1 MAFIPDGC
9 VVKLSSDMRLVVG
22 EVSRKPQVRE
32 TKKGGNLVKFSMC
45 AGAKPGTDQEEKLYI
60 NCIAYSNGIVNYCS
74 DLDRGDPICA
84 IGKMQSREYEG
95 KTYYD
100 LKLIWIN
107 SPVITPDITPYAVP
121 KSSGGGDGSYGGY
134 TGQPEFNEEDDDEDL
149 PF

>member
-9 VVKLSSDMRLVVG
+9 VVKLSGDMRLVVG

-32 TKKGGNLVKFSMC
+32 TKKGGNFVKFSVC
-45 AGAKPGTDQEEKLYI
+45 AGQKPGTDQEEKLYI
-60 NCIAYSNGIVNYCS
+60 DCVAYSNGIVNYCT

-100 LKLIWIN
+100 LKLIWVN
-107 SPVITPDITPYAVP
+107 SPVITPDAAPPFEAP
-121 KSSGGGDGSYGGY
+121 KSSGYGGY
-134 TGQPEFNEEDDDEDL
+134 DGTPEFQEEDFPEDL

>member
-32 TKKGGNLVKFSMC
+32 TKKGGNFVKFSMC
-45 AGAKPGTDQEEKLYI
+45 AGQKPGTDQEEKLYI
-60 NCIAYSNGIVNYCS
+60 DCIAYSNGIVNYCT

-107 SPVITPDITPYAVP
+107 SPVITPDAAPPFEAP
-121 KSSGGGDGSYGGY
+121 QSSGYGGY
-134 TGQPEFNEEDDDEDL
+134 DGTPEFQEDADDSEL

>member
-1 MAFIPDGC
+1 MQFIPDGC

-32 TKKGGNLVKFSMC
+32 TKKGGNFVKFSMC
-45 AGAKPGTDQEEKLYI
+45 AGQKPGTDQEEKLYI
-60 NCIAYSNGIVNYCS
+60 DCIAYSNGIVNYCT

-107 SPVITPDITPYAVP
+107 SPVITPDAAPPFEAP
-121 KSSGGGDGSYGGY
+121 QSSGYGGY
-134 TGQPEFNEEDDDEDL
+134 DGTPEFQEDADDSEL

>member
-9 VVKLSSDMRLVVG
+9 VVKLSGDMRLVAG

-32 TKKGGNLVKFSMC
+32 TKKGGNFVKFSMC
-45 AGAKPGTDQEEKLYI
+45 AGQKPGTDQEEKLYI
-60 NCIAYSNGIVNYCS
+60 DCIAYSNGIVNYCT

-107 SPVITPDITPYAVP
+107 SPVITPDAAPPFEAP
-121 KSSGGGDGSYGGY
+121 QSSGYGGY
-134 TGQPEFNEEDDDEDL
+134 DGTPEFQEDADDSEL

>member
-9 VVKLSSDMRLVVG
+9 VVKLGGDMRLVAG

-32 TKKGGNLVKFSMC
+32 TKKGVSFVKFSMC
-45 AGAKPGTDQEEKLYI
+45 AGQKPGTDQEEKLYI
-60 NCIAYSNGIVNYCS
+60 DCVAYSNGIVNYCA

-107 SPVITPDITPYAVP
+107 SPVITPDAAPPFEAP
-121 KSSGGGDGSYGGY
+121 QSSGYGGY
-134 TGQPEFNEEDDDEDL
+134 DGTPEFQEDADDSEL

>member
-9 VVKLSSDMRLVVG
+9 VVKLSGDMRLVAG
-22 EVSRKPQVRE
+22 EVSRKAQVRE
-32 TKKGGNLVKFSMC
+32 TKKGGSFVKFSMC

-60 NCIAYSNGIVNYCS
+60 DCIAYSNGIVNYCA

-107 SPVITPDITPYAVP
+107 SPVITPDSAPPFEAHQ
-121 KSSGGGDGSYGGY
+121 SSGYGGY
-134 TGQPEFNEEDDDEDL
+134 DGTQEFQEDADDSEL

>member
-9 VVKLSSDMRLVVG
+9 VVKLSGDMRLVVG

-32 TKKGGNLVKFSMC
+32 TKKGGHFVKFSMC
-45 AGAKPGTDQEEKLYI
+45 AGQKPGTDQEEKLYI
-60 NCIAYSNGIVNYCS
+60 DCIAYSNGIVNYCA

-107 SPVITPDITPYAVP
+107 SPVITPDAAPPFEAP
-121 KSSGGGDGSYGGY
+121 KSSGYGRYGG
-134 TGQPEFNEEDDDEDL
+134 TPEFEEDADDSEL

>member
-1 MAFIPDGC
+1 MAFLPDGC

-45 AGAKPGTDQEEKLYI
+45 AGQKPGTDQEEKLYI
-60 NCIAYSNGIVNYCS
+60 DCIAYSNGIVNYCS

-107 SPVITPDITPYAVP
+107 SPVITPDAAPPFEAP
-121 KSSGGGDGSYGGY
+121 QSSGYGGY
-134 TGQPEFNEEDDDEDL
+134 DGTPEFQEDADDSEL

>member
-32 TKKGGNLVKFSMC
+32 TKKGGNFVKFSMC
-45 AGAKPGTDQEEKLYI
+45 AGQKPGTDQEEKQYI
-60 NCIAYSNGIVNYCS
+60 DCIAYSNGIVNYCT

-107 SPVITPDITPYAVP
+107 SPVITPDAAPPFEAP
-121 KSSGGGDGSYGGY
+121 QSSGYGGY
-134 TGQPEFNEEDDDEDL
+134 DGTPEFQEDADDSEL

>member
-32 TKKGGNLVKFSMC
+32 TKKGGNFVKFSMC
-45 AGAKPGTDQEEKLYI
+45 AGQKPGTDQEEKLYI
-60 NCIAYSNGIVNYCS
+60 DCIAYSNGIVNYCT

-107 SPVITPDITPYAVP
+107 SPVITPDAAPPFEVP
-121 KSSGGGDGSYGGY
+121 QSSGYGGY
-134 TGQPEFNEEDDDEDL
+134 DGTPEFQEDADDSEL

>member
-9 VVKLSSDMRLVVG
+9 VVKLSGDMRLVAG
-22 EVSRKPQVRE
+22 EVSRKPQMRE
-32 TKKGGNLVKFSMC
+32 TKKGGNFVKFSMC

-60 NCIAYSNGIVNYCS
+60 DCIAYSNGIVNYCS

-107 SPVITPDITPYAVP
+107 SPVITPDAAPPFEAP
-121 KSSGGGDGSYGGY
+121 QSSGYGGY
-134 TGQPEFNEEDDDEDL
+134 DGTPEFQEDADDSEL

>member
-9 VVKLSSDMRLVVG
+9 VVKLSGDMRLVAG
-22 EVSRKPQVRE
+22 EVSRKPQMRE
-32 TKKGGNLVKFSMC
+32 TKKGGNFVKFSMC
-45 AGAKPGTDQEEKLYI
+45 AGAKPGTDQDEKLYI
-60 NCIAYSNGIVNYCS
+60 DCIAYSNGIVNYCA

-107 SPVITPDITPYAVP
+107 SPVITPDAVP
-121 KSSGGGDGSYGGY
+121 PFEAPQSSGYGGY
-134 TGQPEFNEEDDDEDL
+134 DGTPEFQEDADDSEL